1 MDNKLLLE
9 LAQRHGTPLYVFDE
23 ECLKSRIASLRAS
36 LPAKTGI
43 CYAMKA
49 NPFVLPAVSHLV
61 DRIEVCSEGEQR
73 ICADL
78 SIDSEK
84 LVISGVN
91 KDEDAIRE
99 SIKVQGAAGRYT
111 VESVGQFN
119 MIYRI
124 ARSCNARLKIL
135 LRLTSGNQFGMDE
148 WTIKELA
155 SLYGSDPYL
164 DLCGIQYFSGT
175 QKKSLGRIGKEID
188 LLGDLVF
195 ELQRE
200 SDLYIREVEY
210 GPGFPVD
217 YFDDRPRQEVEA
229 EEKAFLEQVS
239 MLMPKMR
246 TRRRI
251 ILELGRAIVASC
263 GTYAT
268 RVVDTKTNGGE
279 NYAIVDGG
287 IHHLTY
293 YGNSLALKKPP
304 CRLVHDKDDQQA
316 AVIQPW
322 TVCGSLCTVN
332 DLLVKRAEFR
342 GLGQGSLLAF
352 EQTGAYCMTEGISLF
367 LSRDLPEIVVV
378 DGLGRS
384 RTVRARLPTSPVN
397 TPQTPISWTSTRK
410 DG

>member
-1 MDNKLLLE
+1 MDNKSLPE
-9 LAQRHGTPLYVFDE
+9 LAQKHGTPLYVFDE
-23 ECLKSRIASLRAS
+23 KRLKDRVASLRAS

-49 NPFVLPAVSHLV
+49 NPFVLPAISHLV

-78 SIDSEK
+78 SIDPEK
-84 LVISGVN
+84 IVISGVS
-91 KDEDAIRE
+91 KDEEAILE
-99 SIKVQGAAGRYT
+99 SIRAQGATGRYT

-119 MIYRI
+119 MLYRI
-124 ARSCNARLKIL
+124 ARNCNARLKIL
-135 LRLTSGNQFGMDE
+135 MRLTSGNQFGMDGQ
-148 WTIKELA
+148 TVKELA

-164 DLCGIQYFSGT
+164 DICGIQFFSGT
-175 QKKSLGRIGKEID
+175 QKSSLDRIEKEIG

-195 ELQRE
+195 ELQHE
-200 SDLYIREVEY
+200 NNLYIREVEY
-210 GPGFPVD
+210 GPGFPVN
-217 YFDDRPRQEVEA
+217 YFDDRPRHEIEA
-229 EEKAFLEQVS
+229 EEKAFFEQVS
-239 MLMPKMR
+239 TLMAKMR
-246 TRRRI
+246 TRRRM
-251 ILELGRAIVASC
+251 ILELGRALVASC
-263 GTYAT
+263 GTYVT
-268 RVVDTKTNGGE
+268 RVMDTKTNGGE

-304 CRLVHDKDDQQA
+304 CRLVHDGGGPPDDTA
-316 AVIQPW
+316 RPW

-332 DLLVKRAEFR
+332 DLLTKRTEFQ

-352 EQTGAYCMTEGISLF
+352 EQAGAYCMTEGISLF
-367 LSRDLPEIVVV
+367 LSRDLPAIVVV

-397 TPQTPISWTSTRK
+397 TPQTPISWTSTSK